1 MENTYTFT
9 SREEQLL
16 IYAIAE
22 AISSTEKSIN
32 FYARHGD
39 MELAENE
46 RKDLSEFKA
55 LYKRFLPHLTNDDPA
70 YMGYKA

>member
-9 SREEQLL
+9 LREEQLL

-32 FYARHGD
+32 FYARHSD

-46 RKDLSEFKA
+46 RKDLNDLKA
-55 LYKRFLPHLTNDDPA
+55 LYKRFLPHLTDDEIFA
-70 YMGYKA
+70 FRK

>member
-9 SREEQLL
+9 DREETLL

-32 FYARHGD
+32 FYTRHSD
-39 MELAENE
+39 MILAENE
-46 RKDLSEFKA
+46 RKDLNGLKA
-55 LYKRFLPHLTNDDPA
+55 LYKRPELGRKKVL
-70 YMGYKA
+70 KWQK